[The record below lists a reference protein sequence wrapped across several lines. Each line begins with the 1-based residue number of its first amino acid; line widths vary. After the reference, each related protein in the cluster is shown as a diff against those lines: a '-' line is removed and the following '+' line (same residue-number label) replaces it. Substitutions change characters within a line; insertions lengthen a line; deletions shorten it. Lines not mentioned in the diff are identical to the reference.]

1 MNTFYALFALLFF
14 TASTLSAQTI
24 LWDKTY
30 GGTDFDS
37 GNSIVATPDGGYL
50 LGGTSE
56 SDAGFEKSHN
66 IKSGSYDIW
75 LVKVDA
81 QGNKQWD
88 KSYSGTGG
96 DYLRTMLPTSDGNYL
111 LGGTADESS
120 IGFDK
125 SEASRGGNDY
135 WLIKVDAQGNKLWDK
150 TIGGPDDDS
159 LGDVVE
165 TSDGGFLVGGTSK
178 GLSIGGEKT
187 QSNHTSNSDKFWI
200 VKIDANSNKLW
211 DKVYGGEGVDFL
223 SKIVKTQDG
232 NYLLAGYSNSSTGFE
247 KSEGAKGGPI
257 GPNGTNSDYWIIKI
271 DPNGNPLWDK
281 TIGGNGVDR
290 LRSAVLTAD
299 GGFLLGGHSL
309 SDAGFDKSE
318 NRRGYWLVKT
328 DAQGNV
334 QWDKIYGGGG
344 GGSGLTD
351 LLMTSDQHLI
361 IVGYSDGEVGY
372 EKSEASKANHKFGS
386 DDYWILKTDLL
397 GNIIWDKTIGGSEG
411 DYAWDAVL
419 NSQGDLMILGNSR
432 SPSGF
437 DKTDFNRGGPD
448 YWLVKLNTS
457 KKVDIIF
464 RDFVAICKFCWIW
477 EIWWDYEYRFWNERL
492 GVEAAIYR
500 RAFEGRHYDEV
511 FWEDEETLMVR
522 LNEEGFEPGSYQF
535 QIRALLEDGSTT
547 EWTEPVG
554 FTVGGATTEVFP
566 NPVSEV
572 LNIHYYGQVESETVH
587 LLLYNRFGE
596 LLLEDGSEA
605 YEGVN
610 EWQLEMPWVSTE
622 ENPLTLQIISE
633 TQGEQSWQL
642 IRE

>member
-30 GGTDFDS
+30 GGTDFDF
-37 GNSIVATPDGGYL
+37 GNSIVTTPDGGYL
-50 LGGTSE
+50 LGGYSSSSVSE
-56 SDAGFEKSHN
+56 N
-66 IKSGSYDIW
+66 IW

-88 KSYSGTGG
+88 KPYSGNGG
-96 DYLRTMLPTSDGNYL
+96 AALRAILPTSDGNYL
-111 LGGTADESS
+111 LSGYGSG

-125 SEASRGGNDY
+125 SEASRGGSDY
-135 WLIKVDAQGNKLWDK
+135 WLIKVNAQGNKLWDK
-150 TIGGPDDDS
+150 TLGGPGDDLYS
-159 LGDVVE
+159 IVVE
-165 TSDGGFLVGGTSK
+165 TSDGGFLVGGSSW
-178 GLSIGGEKT
+178 GFDLGIGGEQT
-187 QSNHTSNSDKFWI
+187 EFNHGYGSDIWV
-200 VKIDANSNKLW
+200 VKIDANGNKLW
-211 DKVYGGEGVDFL
+211 DNIYGGGEGGDFL

-232 NYLLAGYSNSSTGFE
+232 NYLLAGNSKSPAGFE
-247 KSEGAKGGPI
+247 KSEGSRGGQ
-257 GPNGTNSDYWIIKI
+257 DYWLVKI
-271 DPNGNPLWDK
+271 DPDGNQLWDK
-281 TIGGNGVDR
+281 TIGGNKSDLLGD
-290 LRSAVLTAD
+290 AIPTAD
-299 GGFLLGGHSL
+299 GGFLLGGYSS

-318 NRRGYWLVKT
+318 NSRGGDYWLVKT

-334 QWDKIYGGGG
+334 QWDKIYGGEGNEMF
-344 GGSGLTD
+344 SD
-351 LLMTSDQHLI
+351 LLVTPDQHLI
-361 IVGYSDGEVGY
+361 LTGSSRSEVGY
-372 EKSEASKANHKFGS
+372 EKSEASRGGL
-386 DDYWILKTDLL
+386 DYWILKTDLL
-397 GNIIWDKTIGGSEG
+397 GNVIWDKTIGGSEY
-411 DYAWDAVL
+411 DDAQDAVL
-419 NSQGDLMILGNSR
+419 NSQGDLMILGQSR

-477 EIWWDYEYRFWNERL
+477 EIWWDYEYRFWDERL
-492 GVEAAIYR
+492 GVEAATYR
-500 RAFEGRHYDEV
+500 QAFEGRHYDEV

-554 FTVGGATTEVFP
+554 FSVGGATTEVFP

-572 LNIHYYGQVESETVH
+572 LNIHYYGQAESETVY

-596 LLLEDGSEA
+596 VLLEDGNEA

-610 EWQLEMPWVSTE
+610 EWQLEMPWVSPE

>member
-30 GGTDFDS
+30 GGTYDDRAT
-37 GNSIVATPDGGYL
+37 SIVATPDGGYL
-50 LGGTSE
+50 LGGTSK

-66 IKSGSYDIW
+66 VVTAEDYW
-75 LVKVDA
+75 LIKVDA
-81 QGNKQWD
+81 QGNVQWD
-88 KSYSGTGG
+88 KSYSGGG
-96 DYLRTMLPTSDGNYL
+96 RDWFTTILPTSDGNYL
-111 LGGTADESS
+111 LCGYGWSGMA
-120 IGFDK
+120 FDK
-125 SEASRGGNDY
+125 SEASRGHEDY
-135 WLIKVDAQGNKLWDK
+135 WLIKIDAQGNKLWDK
-150 TIGGPDDDS
+150 TIGGPTNDT
-159 LGDVVE
+159 LEDVIE
-165 TSDGGFLVGGTSK
+165 TDDGGFLLGGFSVGLDFG
-178 GLSIGGEKT
+178 IGGEQT
-187 QSNHTSNSDKFWI
+187 EFNRGLGPDYWV
-200 VKIDANSNKLW
+200 VKIDANGNKLW
-211 DKVYGGEGVDFL
+211 DKIYGGEGEDFL

-247 KSEGAKGGPI
+247 KSEGSRGDL
-257 GPNGTNSDYWIIKI
+257 DYWLVKI

-281 TIGGNGVDR
+281 TIGGNGDDR
-290 LRSAVLTAD
+290 LAGVILTAD
-299 GGFLLGGHSL
+299 GGFLLGGRS
-309 SDAGFDKSE
+309 SSNAGFDKSE
-318 NRRGYWLVKT
+318 NSRGGNDYWLVKT

-334 QWDKIYGGGG
+334 QWDRIYGGGG
-344 GGSGLTD
+344 SETFSD
-351 LLMTSDQHLI
+351 LLVTPDQHLI
-361 IVGYSDGEVGY
+361 LTGYSRSEVGY
-372 EKSEASKANHKFGS
+372 EKSEARRGTE
-386 DDYWILKTDLL
+386 DYWILKTDLL
-397 GNIIWDKTIGGSEG
+397 GNVIWDKTIGGSE
-411 DYAWDAVL
+411 YNHAQDAVL
-419 NSQGDLMILGNSR
+419 NSQGDLMILGYSS

-437 DKTDFNRGGPD
+437 DKTDFNRGGYD
-448 YWLVKLNTS
+448 YWLVKLNTT

-464 RDFVAICKFCWIW
+464 RDFVAVCFPCWSWTIW
-477 EIWWDYEYRFWNERL
+477 QDYEYRFWNEHL

-500 RAFEGRHYDEV
+500 QAFYGEHYDEV
-511 FWEDEETLMVR
+511 FWEDEETLKVR

-572 LNIHYYGQVESETVH
+572 LNIHYYGQAESETVH

-605 YEGVN
+605 HEGVN
-610 EWQLEMPWVSTE
+610 EWQLEIPSVSPE